1 MTSSTPWQLR
11 MFQKTLKK
19 KLRLRE
25 FEKYLGKIP
34 AEKRCLLV
42 TCGDNNGA
50 INYYLRALGGN
61 WSFADVED
69 TALAEMSAL
78 LGTEV
83 MHAPGAKLAFPDAIF
98 NIAIAIDV
106 HEHLPDPAA
115 FTAELQRVTRP
126 GGRVLVTVPVGDPY
140 KIVNLIKNRIGM
152 TKEKYG
158 HYRDG
163 FSIIE
168 LQEMMRASGI
178 RPRRTSSF
186 SRLFTELIELGIN
199 FLYVNVL
206 SKKNASAVKEGTIAP
221 QTEDQLKS
229 VEKTYRL
236 YRLVY
241 PFFWAFSQ
249 LDRLLF
255 FSEGYVVVVEGEK
268 GLVT

>member
-1 MTSSTPWQLR
+1 MQASIPWQLR

-25 FEKYLGKIP
+25 FEKLLGRIP

-50 INYYLRALGGN
+50 INYYLRALGGK

-69 TALAEMSAL
+69 TTLAEMSAL
-78 LGTEV
+78 LGAEV
-83 MHAPGAKLAFPDAIF
+83 SHAPGARLSFPDELF
-98 NIAIAIDV
+98 DIAIAIDV
-106 HEHLPDPAA
+106 HEHLPDPAP
-115 FTAELQRVTRP
+115 FTTELQRVTRP
-126 GGRVLVTVPVGDPY
+126 GGQILVTVPGGDPR
-140 KIVNLIKNRIGM
+140 KIINRIKHRIGM
-152 TKEKYG
+152 TKAKYG

-163 FSIIE
+163 FSIA
-168 LQEMMRASGI
+168 EMQDLLRDAGI
-178 RPRRTSSF
+178 RPRRATSF

-206 SKKNASAVKEGTIAP
+206 SKKSASGVKEGTIAP

-241 PFFWAFSQ
+241 PFFWTFSQ

-255 FSEGYVVVVEGEK
+255 FGEGYVVIVEGEK
-268 GLVT
+268 GAAR